1 MKIIFKLII
10 STLIILSITLTYLSI
25 FGIETDRFNSQIEN
39 KIKNI
44 DDKIEV
50 KLNKIKLVLDPF
62 KFKVKLKTLGAKFT
76 NQNKIIEVESLK
88 TQISLKAL
96 FGNKFSIEKLEI
108 STNTIEIKNLIKF
121 VRLFQNTPE
130 LFILEKVVRNGY
142 LIADIKLEFDS
153 EGNIKNN
160 YEINGFLRDTK
171 LDILKKYNFQKLN
184 LTFKYQ
190 KDNLLLNNIAFS
202 LNKLN
207 FISEIISLKKDKDD
221 FFING
226 KVSHKKLEFDEKNF
240 NLLIKP
246 FLPKIDFKKLK
257 FSSENDFSFKLSKK
271 FEFKDLTFMSEVFI
285 DKFSIANK
293 LDLKDFFPYMS
304 DSISFLEHELSVKYL
319 KNDLHINGK
328 GNILLQDKKDFLT
341 YSINK
346 TNESIIFK
354 SSLDITDNLFK
365 IDFLNY
371 EKNKNNK
378 ASIQVEGSTNKK
390 NLVFIE
396 SFSIKEKKNKISIKS
411 FHLNKKF
418 EITKLGSINLDY
430 VDKENQKNFIQ
441 LNSKG
446 NKYNLKGTFF
456 NANKLIDN
464 LLSENKNS
472 SFLNIDAKIIINI
485 DRIHLD
491 NEYSLFD
498 IKGDIFFK
506 EKQITNANLVG
517 NFSSDKRLKFT
528 IISEKNKKIT
538 TLFMAQARPIVKRYK
553 FIKGFDEGILDFY
566 SSKTGKVSNSTLKI
580 YDFKLKELPV
590 LTKILTLASL
600 QGIADILSGE
610 GIRFEDF
617 EMNFKNEGSTM
628 TINEIYAI
636 GPAISILMDGYVEK
650 DKTISLRGTLV
661 PATTINKFIGSIP
674 VLGKLLV
681 GTKTGEGVFGVS
693 FKIKGPP
700 KDLDTTV
707 NPIKTLTPRFI
718 TRTLEKIKKD

>member
-10 STLIILSITLTYLSI
+10 SILIILLIILTYLSI
-25 FGIETDRFNSQIEN
+25 FGIETDRFNSQIKN

-44 DDKIEV
+44 DNKTEV

-62 KFKVKLKTLGAKFT
+62 KFKIKLKTVGTKLK
-76 NQNKIIEVESLK
+76 NQNVIIEIESLK
-88 TQISLKAL
+88 TQVSLKAL
-96 FGNKFSIEKLEI
+96 LGNKFSIENLEI
-108 STNTIEIKNLIKF
+108 STNSIEIKNLIKF
-121 VRLFQNTPE
+121 IRFFQNTPE
-130 LFILEKVVRNGY
+130 LFILEKVVKNGY

-171 LDILKKYNFQKLN
+171 LDILKKYNFQKIN
-184 LTFKYQ
+184 FIFEYQ
-190 KDNLLLNNIAFS
+190 KDNLLLNDIAFS

-207 FISEIISLKKDKDD
+207 FISENISLKKDKDD
-221 FFING
+221 FLIKG
-226 KVSHKKLEFDEKNF
+226 KVSHNKLEFDEKNL
-240 NLLIKP
+240 NLFVKP
-246 FLPKIDFKKLK
+246 FLPKIDLERLK
-257 FSSENDFSFKLSKK
+257 FSSKNDFSFKLNKK
-271 FEFKDLTFMSEVFI
+271 FEFKDITFNSEVFI
-285 DKFSIANK
+285 DKFSIINK
-293 LDLKDFFPYMS
+293 LDFKDFFPN
-304 DSISFLEHELSVKYL
+304 INNNLSFLDHELSIKYL
-319 KNDLHINGK
+319 KNDLYIDGK
-328 GNILLQDKKDFLT
+328 GNILLQDKNDFLT

-346 TNESIIFK
+346 TEDSTIFK
-354 SSLDITDNLFK
+354 TSLDINDDLFK
-365 IDFLNY
+365 INFLNY
-371 EKNKNNK
+371 EKSKK
-378 ASIQVEGSTNKK
+378 DKTSIKLEGSINR
-390 NLVFIE
+390 NGLIFIK
-396 SFSIKEKKNKISIKS
+396 SFNIKEKKNKINITS

-418 EITKLGSINLDY
+418 EVIKLGLVNLDY
-430 VDKENQKNFIQ
+430 IDKEKQKNFIQ
-441 LNSKG
+441 LYLKNSR
-446 NKYNLKGTFF
+446 YHLKGTFF

-464 LLSENKNS
+464 LLFEDNDSN
-472 SFLNIDAKIIINI
+472 FLNIDTRVNINI
-485 DRIHLD
+485 DKIYLD
-491 NEYSLFD
+491 NEHDLSNF
-498 IKGDIFFK
+498 KGDIFFK
-506 EKQITNANLVG
+506 NKQITNANLVG
-517 NFSSDKRLKFT
+517 NFTGDKRLKFT
-528 IISEKNKKIT
+528 ITSEGNNKIT
-538 TLFMAQARPIVKRYK
+538 TLFMAQAKPIVKRYK

-566 SSKTGKVSNSTLKI
+566 SSKTVGVSNSTLKI

-650 DKTISLRGTLV
+650 DKIISLRGTLV

>member
-1 MKIIFKLII
+1 MKIILKLII
-10 STLIILSITLTYLSI
+10 SILIVLSIILTYLSI

-44 DDKIEV
+44 DDKTEV
-50 KLNKIKLVLDPF
+50 KLNKIKLVLDPL
-62 KFKVKLKTLGAKFT
+62 KFKVKLKTIGAKFK
-76 NQNKIIEVESLK
+76 NQNRIIEIESLK
-88 TQISLKAL
+88 TQVSLKAL
-96 FGNKFSIEKLEI
+96 LGNKFSIENLEI
-108 STNTIEIKNLIKF
+108 STNSIEIKNLIKF
-121 VRLFQNTPE
+121 IRLFQNTPE
-130 LFILEKVVRNGY
+130 LFILEKVVKNGY

-160 YEINGFLRDTK
+160 YEINGFLRDAK
-171 LDILKKYNFQKLN
+171 LDILRKYNFQKLN
-184 LTFKYQ
+184 LIFKYQ
-190 KDNLLLNNIAFS
+190 KDNLLLNDIAFS
-202 LNKLN
+202 LNELN
-207 FISEIISLKKDKDD
+207 FISKNIYLKKDKDD

-240 NLLIKP
+240 NSLVKP
-246 FLPKIDFKKLK
+246 FLPKIDFKRLK
-257 FSSENDFSFKLSKK
+257 FSSENDFSFRLNKK
-271 FEFKDLTFMSEVFI
+271 FEFKDFTFMSKVFV
-285 DKFSIANK
+285 DKFSLINK
-293 LDLKDFFPYMS
+293 LDLKDLLPNIS
-304 DSISFLEHELSVKYL
+304 DNLSFLDHELSIKYL
-319 KNDLHINGK
+319 KNDLYIDGA
-328 GNILLQDKKDFLT
+328 GNILLQDKNDFLT
-341 YSINK
+341 YSIKK
-346 TNESIIFK
+346 TKDSTIFK
-354 SSLDITDNLFK
+354 TSLDIDDNPFK
-365 IDFLNY
+365 ISFLNY
-371 EKNKNNK
+371 EKSKKDKTSIKLEGSIKNNDL
-378 ASIQVEGSTNKK
+378 I
-390 NLVFIE
+390 FIK
-396 SFSIKEKKNKISIKS
+396 SLNIKEKKNKINITS

-418 EITKLGSINLDY
+418 EVIKLGLVNLDY
-430 VDKENQKNFIQ
+430 IDKEKQKNFIQ
-441 LNSKG
+441 LYPKKNR
-446 NKYNLKGTFF
+446 YHLKGTFF

-464 LLSENKNS
+464 LLSEDNDSN
-472 SFLNIDAKIIINI
+472 FLNIDTRININI

-491 NEYSLFD
+491 NEYGLSNF
-498 IKGDIFFK
+498 KGDIFFK
-506 EKQITNANLVG
+506 DKQITNANLVG
-517 NFSSDKRLKFT
+517 NFTSGKRFKFT
-528 IISEKNKKIT
+528 VTSEGNNKIT
-538 TLFMAQARPIVKRYK
+538 TLFMAQAKPIVKRYK

-566 SSKTGKVSNSTLKI
+566 SLKTVGVSNSTLKI

-650 DKTISLRGTLV
+650 DKIISLRGTLV

>member
-10 STLIILSITLTYLSI
+10 SILIILLIILTYLSI
-25 FGIETDRFNSQIEN
+25 FGIETDRFNSQIKN

-44 DDKIEV
+44 DNKTEV

-62 KFKVKLKTLGAKFT
+62 KFKIKLKTVGTKLK
-76 NQNKIIEVESLK
+76 NQNVVIEIESLK
-88 TQISLKAL
+88 TQVSLKAL
-96 FGNKFSIEKLEI
+96 LGNKFSIENLEI
-108 STNTIEIKNLIKF
+108 STNSIEIKNLIKF
-121 VRLFQNTPE
+121 IRFFQNTPE
-130 LFILEKVVRNGY
+130 LFILEKVVKNGY

-171 LDILKKYNFQKLN
+171 LDILKKYNFQKIN
-184 LTFKYQ
+184 FIFEYQ
-190 KDNLLLNNIAFS
+190 KDNLLLNDIAFS

-207 FISEIISLKKDKDD
+207 FISENISLKKDKDD
-221 FFING
+221 FLIKG
-226 KVSHKKLEFDEKNF
+226 KVSHNKLEFDEKNL
-240 NLLIKP
+240 NLFVKP
-246 FLPKIDFKKLK
+246 FLPKIDLERLK
-257 FSSENDFSFKLSKK
+257 FSSKNDFSFKLNKK
-271 FEFKDLTFMSEVFI
+271 FEFKDITFNSEVFI
-285 DKFSIANK
+285 DKFSIINK
-293 LDLKDFFPYMS
+293 LDFKDFFPN
-304 DSISFLEHELSVKYL
+304 INNNLSFLDHELSIKYL
-319 KNDLHINGK
+319 KNDLYIDGK
-328 GNILLQDKKDFLT
+328 GNILLQDKNDFLT

-346 TNESIIFK
+346 TEDSTIFK
-354 SSLDITDNLFK
+354 TSLDINDDLFK
-365 IDFLNY
+365 INFLNY
-371 EKNKNNK
+371 EKSKK
-378 ASIQVEGSTNKK
+378 DKTSIKLEGSINR
-390 NLVFIE
+390 NGLIFIK
-396 SFSIKEKKNKISIKS
+396 SFNIKEKKNKINITS

-418 EITKLGSINLDY
+418 EVIKLGLVNLDY
-430 VDKENQKNFIQ
+430 IDKEKQKNFIQ
-441 LNSKG
+441 LYLKNSR
-446 NKYNLKGTFF
+446 YHLKGTFF

-464 LLSENKNS
+464 LLFEDNDSN
-472 SFLNIDAKIIINI
+472 FLNIDTRVNINI
-485 DRIHLD
+485 DKIYLD
-491 NEYSLFD
+491 NEHDLSNF
-498 IKGDIFFK
+498 KGDIFFK
-506 EKQITNANLVG
+506 NKQITNANLVG
-517 NFSSDKRLKFT
+517 NFTGDKRLKFT
-528 IISEKNKKIT
+528 ITSEGNNKIT
-538 TLFMAQARPIVKRYK
+538 TLFMAQAKPIVKRYK

-566 SSKTGKVSNSTLKI
+566 SSKTVGVSNSTLKI

-650 DKTISLRGTLV
+650 DKIISLRGTLV